1 MNRGSDGIFNIVT
14 VIFLVLTLF
23 MCLCMVGLLT
33 KVIAVPRGWG
43 PQPTVLATVA
53 LIPTSTITNTPS
65 ETPVPTQTLTPSR
78 TRTPTDTPQPTET
91 PTETPLPSETATAT
105 LPPSRTL
112 PPSAT
117 PPPSRTLPATRTPSR
132 TRPPRPTNTPRP
144 PSATVFT
151 FPFQV
156 QPGSPQLT
164 TNLDASIGCAFQGI
178 GGQVYGLQNQ
188 PLTGIQVNV
197 SSTAGFNS
205 TTTSGSAP
213 QQFYGPAGWL
223 VQVGSTPNNQTY
235 TIEVRGSDGTALSP
249 KVQVTFLG
257 SCDQNLALVN
267 FIQARPF

>member
-1 MNRGSDGIFNIVT
+1 
-14 VIFLVLTLF
+14 
-23 MCLCMVGLLT
+23 
-33 KVIAVPRGWG
+33 
-43 PQPTVLATVA
+43 
-53 LIPTSTITNTPS
+53 
-65 ETPVPTQTLTPSR
+65 
-78 TRTPTDTPQPTET
+78 
-91 PTETPLPSETATAT
+91 
-105 LPPSRTL
+105 
-112 PPSAT
+112 
-117 PPPSRTLPATRTPSR
+117 
-132 TRPPRPTNTPRP
+132 
-144 PSATVFT
+144 VFT

-164 TNLDASIGCAFQGI
+164 SNLDTSIGCAFQGI
-178 GGQVYGLQNQ
+178 GGQVYGLQNE

-197 SSTAGFNS
+197 SSTAGFNQ

-257 SCDQNLALVN
+257 SCDRNLALVN